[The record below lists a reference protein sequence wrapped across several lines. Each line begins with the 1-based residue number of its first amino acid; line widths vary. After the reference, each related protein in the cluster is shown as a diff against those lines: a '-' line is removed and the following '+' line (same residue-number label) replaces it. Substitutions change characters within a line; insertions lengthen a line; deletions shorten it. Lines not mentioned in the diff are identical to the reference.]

1 MFDPTFRNIADV
13 VREHAAARPQQP
25 ALVQG
30 DRQLTFAEL
39 DALMDRV
46 AAALQRDGVRAG
58 DVIALCGSTTP
69 QQAALFLGGLR
80 AGALV
85 APLAPSVTAATFA
98 SMLRDADARLLF
110 VDAAAAALVPAD
122 LQTALHRARCRR
134 IRNAVR

>member
-1 MFDPTFRNIADV
+1 MFDTTFRNIADV

-46 AAALQRDGVRAG
+46 AVALQRDGVRAG

-85 APLAPSVTAATFA
+85 APLAPSVTSANRSSPMA
-98 SMLRDADARLLF
+98 SGRKPRTT
-110 VDAAAAALVPAD
+110 VVPCMQRPD
-122 LQTALHRARCRR
+122 LSGCRR
-134 IRNAVR
+134 RAG